1 LKDFFCLEGFFLSLS
16 KFNIMKKL
24 IFSLALA
31 VSVHAF
37 AQQYNIPAVSPRQ
50 TVEQQFSVTKISIEY
65 GRPAVKGRKIFGE
78 LVPFGQVWRAGANE
92 ATRITFGQEVLFGGQ
107 KVKKGTYALYVVPQ
121 EKEWKIILNRGV
133 NNWGAYTYDAKED
146 VATTTVPVKMMNEK
160 MERFTINFEDI
171 TDEKLNLVFEWDK
184 TRADVPVEI
193 LNVEETLQIIDN
205 LKAIKKIES
214 DIKKKNEPKK

>member
-1 LKDFFCLEGFFLSLS
+1 
-16 KFNIMKKL
+16 MKKL
-24 IFSLALA
+24 IFSLAFA

-37 AQQYNIPAVSPRQ
+37 AQQYNIPAVSSRQ

-65 GRPAVKGRKIFGE
+65 GRPAVKGRKVFGE

-92 ATRITFGQEVLFGGQ
+92 ATKITFGQEVLFGGQ

-133 NNWGAYTYDAKED
+133 NNWGAYTYDSKDD

>member
-1 LKDFFCLEGFFLSLS
+1 
-16 KFNIMKKL
+16 MKKSIFTFL
-24 IFSLALA
+24 LLNFSLL
-31 VSVHAF
+31 VF

-50 TVEQQFSVTKISIEY
+50 VVEQQFSITKISIDY
-65 GRPAVKGRKIFGE
+65 GRPAVKGRVIFGD
-78 LVPFGQVWRAGANE
+78 LVPFGEVWRAGANE
-92 ATRITFGQEVLFGGQ
+92 ATKITFGQEVLFGGQ
-107 KVKKGTYALYVVPQ
+107 KVKKGTYALYIVPQ
-121 EKEWKIILNRGV
+121 EKEWKIILNKGV
-133 NNWGAYTYDAKED
+133 NNWGAFDYDAKDD
-146 VATTTVPVKMMNEK
+146 VVSTTVPIKKMNEK

-184 TRADVPVEI
+184 TRADVPIEI

>member
-1 LKDFFCLEGFFLSLS
+1 
-16 KFNIMKKL
+16 MKKL

-37 AQQYNIPAVSPRQ
+37 SQQYNIPAVSPRQ

-65 GRPAVKGRKIFGE
+65 GRPAVKGRKVFGE

-92 ATRITFGQEVLFGGQ
+92 ATKITFGQEVLFGGQ
-107 KVKKGTYALYVVPQ
+107 KVKKGTYALYIVPQ

-184 TRADVPVEI
+184 TRADIPVEI

>member
-1 LKDFFCLEGFFLSLS
+1 
-16 KFNIMKKL
+16 MKKL

-65 GRPAVKGRKIFGE
+65 GRPAVKGRKVFGE

-92 ATRITFGQEVLFGGQ
+92 ATKITFGQEVLFGGQ

-133 NNWGAYTYDAKED
+133 NNWGAYTYDAKDD

-171 TDEKLNLVFEWDK
+171 TDEKLNLVLEWDK
-184 TRADVPVEI
+184 ARADVPVEI

>member
-1 LKDFFCLEGFFLSLS
+1 LEDFFCLEGFFLSLS

>member
-1 LKDFFCLEGFFLSLS
+1 MLKRISLFAFLNVAMLGFS
-16 KFNIMKKL
+16 
-24 IFSLALA
+24 
-31 VSVHAF
+31 
-37 AQQYNIPAVSPRQ
+37 QQYNIPAVSPRQ
-50 TVEQQFSVTKISIEY
+50 TVEQQFSVTKISVEY
-65 GRPAVKGRKIFGE
+65 GRPAVKGRKVFGE

-92 ATRITFGQEVLFGGQ
+92 ATKITFGQEVLFGGQ

>member
-1 LKDFFCLEGFFLSLS
+1 
-16 KFNIMKKL
+16 MKKL

-37 AQQYNIPAVSPRQ
+37 AQQYSIPAVSPRQ

-65 GRPAVKGRKIFGE
+65 GRPAVKGRKVFGE

-146 VATTTVPVKMMNEK
+146 VASTTVPVKMMNEK

>member
-1 LKDFFCLEGFFLSLS
+1 
-16 KFNIMKKL
+16 MKRL
-24 IFSLALA
+24 ILTFALA
-31 VSVHAF
+31 MSVQAF
-37 AQQYNIPAVSPRQ
+37 SQQYNIPAVSPRQ
-50 TVEQQFSVTKISIEY
+50 TVEQQFSITKISIEY

-92 ATRITFGQEVLFGGQ
+92 ATKITFGQEVLFGGQ
-107 KVKKGTYALYVVPQ
+107 KVKKGTYALYVIPQ

-133 NNWGAYTYDAKED
+133 NNWGAYTYDAKDD
-146 VATTTVPVKMMNEK
+146 VATTIVPVKMMNEK

-171 TDEKLNLVFEWDK
+171 TDEKLNLVLEWDK

>member
-1 LKDFFCLEGFFLSLS
+1 
-16 KFNIMKKL
+16 MKKL

-37 AQQYNIPAVSPRQ
+37 SQQYNIPAVSPRQ

-65 GRPAVKGRKIFGE
+65 GRPAVKGRKVFGE

-92 ATRITFGQEVLFGGQ
+92 ATKITFGQEVLFGGQ
-107 KVKKGTYALYVVPQ
+107 KVKKGTYALYIVPQ

>member
-1 LKDFFCLEGFFLSLS
+1 
-16 KFNIMKKL
+16 MKKL

-37 AQQYNIPAVSPRQ
+37 SQQYNIPAVSPRQ

-65 GRPAVKGRKIFGE
+65 GRPAVKGRKVFGE

-92 ATRITFGQEVLFGGQ
+92 ATKITFGQEVLFGGQ

-133 NNWGAYTYDAKED
+133 NNWGAYTYDAKDD

-184 TRADVPVEI
+184 TRADIPVEI

>member
-1 LKDFFCLEGFFLSLS
+1 
-16 KFNIMKKL
+16 MKKL

-37 AQQYNIPAVSPRQ
+37 SQQYNIPAVSPRQ
-50 TVEQQFSVTKISIEY
+50 TVEQQFSMTKISVEY
-65 GRPAVKGRKIFGE
+65 GRPAVKGRKVFGE

-92 ATRITFGQEVLFGGQ
+92 ATKITFGQEVLFGGQ

>member
-1 LKDFFCLEGFFLSLS
+1 
-16 KFNIMKKL
+16 MKKL

-107 KVKKGTYALYVVPQ
+107 KVKKGTYALYVIPQ

-171 TDEKLNLVFEWDK
+171 TDEKLNLVLEWDK
-184 TRADVPVEI
+184 ARADVPVEI

>member
-1 LKDFFCLEGFFLSLS
+1 LEDFFCLEGFFLSLS

-50 TVEQQFSVTKISIEY
+50 TVEQQFSVTKISVEY
-65 GRPAVKGRKIFGE
+65 GRPAVKGRKVFGE

-92 ATRITFGQEVLFGGQ
+92 ATKITFGQEVLFGGQ

-146 VATTTVPVKMMNEK
+146 VATTIVPVKMMNEK

>member
-1 LKDFFCLEGFFLSLS
+1 
-16 KFNIMKKL
+16 MKKL

-92 ATRITFGQEVLFGGQ
+92 ANKINYSQEVLFGG
-107 KVKKGTYALYVVPQ
+107 KKKKKGTYALYVVPQ

-205 LKAIKKIES
+205 LKAIKKIDS
-214 DIKKKNEPKK
+214 DIK

>member
-1 LKDFFCLEGFFLSLS
+1 
-16 KFNIMKKL
+16 MKKL

-65 GRPAVKGRKIFGE
+65 GRPAVKGRKIFGK

-184 TRADVPVEI
+184 TRADVSVEI
-193 LNVEETLQIIDN
+193 QNVEETLQIIEQ
-205 LKAIKKIES
+205 LKNIKKIEG
-214 DIKKKNEPKK
+214 DIKKKSEPKK

>member
-1 LKDFFCLEGFFLSLS
+1 
-16 KFNIMKKL
+16 M
-24 IFSLALA
+24 
-31 VSVHAF
+31 
-37 AQQYNIPAVSPRQ
+37 
-50 TVEQQFSVTKISIEY
+50 
-65 GRPAVKGRKIFGE
+65 
-78 LVPFGQVWRAGANE
+78 
-92 ATRITFGQEVLFGGQ
+92 LFGGQ
-107 KVKKGTYALYVVPQ
+107 KVKKGTYALYVIPQ

-193 LNVEETLQIIDN
+193 LNVEENATDYRQSESHQKNRKRHQKEKRTEKVIFGRVLFLPTLKTLLEIF
-205 LKAIKKIES
+205 LKAFFHPPKKGRSSCSRFFNFFSKKIKRAPT
-214 DIKKKNEPKK
+214 IHFALAQIQQNFK

>member
-1 LKDFFCLEGFFLSLS
+1 
-16 KFNIMKKL
+16 MKKL

-37 AQQYNIPAVSPRQ
+37 SQQYNIPAVSPRQ

-65 GRPAVKGRKIFGE
+65 GRPAVKGRKVFGE

-92 ATRITFGQEVLFGGQ
+92 ATKITFGQEVLFGGQ

-171 TDEKLNLVFEWDK
+171 TDEKLNLVLEWDK
-184 TRADVPVEI
+184 ARADVPVEI